1 MVGIAIVTVI
11 VTAVEMIAKERK
23 KMSIVFGKVLTLNG
37 YVPIE
42 KLKKNDLIIDRA
54 GSARRLLNIEE
65 VEVMKV
71 LTFENN
77 KGLILSADT
86 KLYTP
91 QGSVIL
97 TAPCTVFIRKENNS
111 VTPDYVK
118 IEDNVHF
125 KPYNTGFK
133 LTVENGSDIF
143 VNGYNIE
150 L

>member
-1 MVGIAIVTVI
+1 
-11 VTAVEMIAKERK
+11 
-23 KMSIVFGKVLTLNG
+23 MSIVFGKVLTLNG
-37 YVPIE
+37 YVPVE

-65 VEVMKV
+65 VEVKKI

-86 KLYTP
+86 KLYTQ
-91 QGSVIL
+91 QGAVSVVESCSI
-97 TAPCTVFIRKENNS
+97 FMRQENNS

-150 L
+150 I

>member
-1 MVGIAIVTVI
+1 
-11 VTAVEMIAKERK
+11 
-23 KMSIVFGKVLTLNG
+23 MSIVFGKVLTLNG
-37 YVPIE
+37 YVPVE

-65 VEVMKV
+65 VEVKKI

-77 KGLILSADT
+77 KSLILSADT

-91 QGSVIL
+91 QGAVSI
-97 TAPCTVFIRKENNS
+97 TEPCTVFIRKENNS

-125 KPYNTGFK
+125 EPYNVGFK
-133 LTVENGSDIF
+133 LTVENGRDCF

>member
-1 MVGIAIVTVI
+1 MVGIAIVTAI
-11 VTAVEMIAKERK
+11 VTAVGMIAKERK

-37 YVPIE
+37 YVTVE

-54 GSARRLLNIEE
+54 GSARRLLSIEE
-65 VEVMKV
+65 VEVKKV

-77 KGLILSADT
+77 KSLILSADT

-150 L
+150 I

>member
-1 MVGIAIVTVI
+1 
-11 VTAVEMIAKERK
+11 
-23 KMSIVFGKVLTLNG
+23 MSIVFGKVLTLNG
-37 YVPIE
+37 YVPVE

-54 GSARRLLNIEE
+54 GSARRLLSIEE

-77 KGLILSADT
+77 KSLILSADT
-86 KLYTP
+86 KLYTQ
-91 QGSVIL
+91 QGAVSVVESCSI
-97 TAPCTVFIRKENNS
+97 FMRQENNS

-150 L
+150 I

>member
-1 MVGIAIVTVI
+1 
-11 VTAVEMIAKERK
+11 
-23 KMSIVFGKVLTLNG
+23 MSIVFGKVLTLNG
-37 YVPIE
+37 YVLVE
-42 KLKKNDLIIDRA
+42 KLKKNDLVIDRA

-65 VEVMKV
+65 VEVTKV

-91 QGSVIL
+91 QGAVIVVE
-97 TAPCTVFIRKENNS
+97 PCNIFMRQENNS
-111 VTPDYVK
+111 VTPDYVR
-118 IEDNVHF
+118 IEDNVQF

-133 LTVENGSDIF
+133 LTVENCSDIF

-150 L
+150 I

>member
-1 MVGIAIVTVI
+1 
-11 VTAVEMIAKERK
+11 
-23 KMSIVFGKVLTLNG
+23 MSIVFGKVLTLNG
-37 YVPIE
+37 YVTVE

-86 KLYTP
+86 KLYTQ
-91 QGSVIL
+91 QGAVSVVESGSI
-97 TAPCTVFIRKENNS
+97 FMRQENNS

-150 L
+150 I